1 MQLGK
6 VLATGFV
13 SDDTKAPAD
22 REAARQAD
30 GADAHVPEDQTAPVP
45 EPEPTAAG

>member
-6 VLATGFV
+6 ALATGFV
-13 SDDTKAPAD
+13 SDDTQAPAD
-22 REAARQAD
+22 GEAGRPAD
-30 GADAHVPEDQTAPVP
+30 GADAQVPEVPTAPAP